1 MEIALNT
8 TELIHLYL
16 KNYITDVYIRQNII
30 DMKYQSELQDN
41 IRYHNDTWQHIASA
55 FYYAKDNQ
63 RSYVYPTTDSHYISH
78 IFFSSNKPP
87 QYIIIPDNI
96 KDFYN
101 ITNISY
107 QTRELLFDLIKTY
120 AIYGYDD
127 MKQDDILYSKLS
139 KLIHIKMYH
148 ITNTHSQF

>member
-1 MEIALNT
+1 MDISLNT
-8 TELIHLYL
+8 RELIHLYL
-16 KNYITDVYIRQNII
+16 KNYITDVYIRQHII
-30 DMKYQSELQDN
+30 DIKYQTEQQDN

-63 RSYVYPTTDSHYISH
+63 QSYSLV
-78 IFFSSNKPP
+78 FFSSNKPP
-87 QYIIIPDNI
+87 QYIVIPDNI

-139 KLIHIKMYH
+139 KLIHIKMNH
-148 ITNTHSQF
+148 ITNTHSQ